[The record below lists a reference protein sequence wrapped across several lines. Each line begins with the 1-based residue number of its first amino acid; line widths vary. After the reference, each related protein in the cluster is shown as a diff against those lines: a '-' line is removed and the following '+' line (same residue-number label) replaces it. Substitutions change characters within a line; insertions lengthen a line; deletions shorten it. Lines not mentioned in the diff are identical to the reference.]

1 MNMITLKLWICVS
14 DHAKQTA
21 HVYLS
26 DEEKIMCENDD
37 YKWTGGLIALQ
48 KDSTDLQ
55 VKSTGTTR

>member
-1 MNMITLKLWICVS
+1 MIFCDL

-26 DEEKIMCENDD
+26 DEEKMMCENSD
-37 YKWTGGLIALQ
+37 YKWTGRLIALQ

-55 VKSTGTTR
+55 VKIS

>member
-1 MNMITLKLWICVS
+1 MIFCVL

-26 DEEKIMCENDD
+26 DEEKMMCENSD
-37 YKWTGGLIALQ
+37 YKWTGRLIALQ

-55 VKSTGTTR
+55 VKISQ